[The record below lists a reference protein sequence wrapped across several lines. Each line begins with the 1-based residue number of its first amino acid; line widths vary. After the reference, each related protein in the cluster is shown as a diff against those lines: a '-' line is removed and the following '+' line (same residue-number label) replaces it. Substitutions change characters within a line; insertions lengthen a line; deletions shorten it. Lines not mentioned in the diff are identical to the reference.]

1 MFVRP
6 SFKPFVKTLFLSQ
19 PRQNI
24 CHILSWE
31 YMDIVM
37 TNLVEQMP
45 TNEPSLEEWKK
56 SLWCFVNSICL
67 PTDPADFGEGTRLVH
82 EFSSEHAGEDQLL
95 QDKYINI
102 AETMRSISQH
112 IVFHLVE
119 RAKGYVEIFESNS
132 EFSIEQIEQL
142 KPAYHDILQ
151 LSQELLDW
159 LHSMPTNLKIGDASW
174 NKSIGGAVDPR
185 AWGFIDDNLS
195 LSTSFK
201 VDASNHV
208 GVISFGE
215 GKYPVNFTEN
225 NRPDGEGVVLTHPV
239 DHIQLTYAF
248 NIDPKFVNPTT
259 YLYTG
264 IYAVQNQDQEQ
275 GSVLT
280 VCSSSNPLVLINSDV
295 NHQPIPVYV
304 KIIEN
309 LESLEMINNSELF
322 EWKSLY

>member
-6 SFKPFVKTLFLSQ
+6 SFKPYVKTLFLSQ

-37 TNLVEQMP
+37 TNLVEQLP
-45 TNEPSLEEWKK
+45 TNQESLEEWEK

-159 LHSMPTNLKIGDASW
+159 LHSMPTNLKIGNASW

-195 LSTSFK
+195 LSTSFE

-208 GVISFGE
+208 GVISFGAD
-215 GKYPVNFTEN
+215 KYSVDFTEN
-225 NRPDGEGVVLTHPV
+225 NKPAGAGVMLTHPV

-248 NIDPKFVNPTT
+248 NIDPKFVNPAT

-264 IYAVQNQDQEQ
+264 IYAVQNRDQEQ
-275 GSVLT
+275 GLVLT
-280 VCSSSNPLVLINSDV
+280 VCSSSNLLMLINSDL

-304 KIIEN
+304 KMIEN

-322 EWKSLY
+322 EWKHLY